1 MDAWAEH
8 KKKMAEQ
15 EKKADKADAEK
26 KKKEDAYDESIWNLT
41 KQRAAKNIPVP
52 QTSQVQRPQSTQ
64 QKQPVQS
71 VQRTQSQPV
80 QRTVTQQKP
89 VTPPVTKTPVQSVQ
103 KSVTQQPV
111 QKTTQPVTQQKPQ
124 VQPTAKPVQ
133 KPVVKTEPKQVA
145 KPAEPVQ
152 SVDDNIEEDEVVK
165 LVKISARINEKVDEV
180 MKDMA
185 QEFGVPFSQVVRLAI
200 DGHLEKYLGTVR
212 YIDGDQGEN
221 IQRTV
226 AIIAN
231 ELQGIRNELNKIG
244 VNVNQ
249 VAKWNNLERQIERLN
264 DEYKTAT
271 PVRKKEIQDRL
282 MYLTRVQK
290 SVNWNYFS
298 LFGVEKYLD
307 RFDAVAE
314 RVGEQLWHTQE

>member
-1 MDAWAEH
+1 M
-8 KKKMAEQ
+8 
-15 EKKADKADAEK
+15 EK
-26 KKKEDAYDESIWNLT
+26 KKEEESSYNEDIWNT
-41 KQRAAKNIPVP
+41 KK
-52 QTSQVQRPQSTQ
+52 
-64 QKQPVQS
+64 QKPVQS
-71 VQRTQSQPV
+71 LIPSPDFQPTEQVQQHAKSV
-80 QRTVTQQKP
+80 QKTVTQQKP
-89 VTPPVTKTPVQSVQ
+89 VTILVKKTPVQPVQ
-103 KSVTQQPV
+103 KSVAQQSV
-111 QKTTQPVTQQKPQ
+111 QKTTQAVTQPKPQ
-124 VQPTAKPVQ
+124 VQPTAKP
-133 KPVVKTEPKQVA
+133 EPKQTV

-152 SVDDNIEEDEVVK
+152 SVDDNTEEDEAIK

-221 IQRTV
+221 IQRTM

-264 DEYKTAT
+264 AEYKTAT
-271 PVRKKEIQDRL
+271 PVRKKEIQERL

-298 LFGVEKYLD
+298 LFAVEKYLD